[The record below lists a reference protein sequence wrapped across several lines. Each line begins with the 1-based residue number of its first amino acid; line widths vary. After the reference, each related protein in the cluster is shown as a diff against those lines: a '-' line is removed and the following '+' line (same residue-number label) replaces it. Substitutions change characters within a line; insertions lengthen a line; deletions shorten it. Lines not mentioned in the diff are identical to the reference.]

1 MENGNCFYFS
11 ADLSRVTQYEMDPFC
26 YIRLPQCS
34 FEVVM
39 AVLSMTNKFS
49 WENSPDFYRETRP
62 GEELASERPGGWW
75 QEEVSGGC

>member
-49 WENSPDFYRETRP
+49 
-62 GEELASERPGGWW
+62 
-75 QEEVSGGC
+75 